1 MTTVT
6 ADPIT
11 PLTPAAKRVAARLV
25 YGDTDAA
32 IAAHLYLSVHG
43 VKSQLQ
49 AARRHVG
56 CPPGASRAVL
66 VHALLTARHVDPPAC
81 HRPAPRLTEN
91 ERRLLHAL
99 TRHSRNAAI
108 GAAVGVSAR
117 DIRADIDSLLAKA
130 CADNTAHLV
139 GLAHAWEL
147 LDEPAPAQEG
157 VPAEPAA
164 AAGAAQ

>member
-66 VHALLTARHVDPPAC
+66 VHALLTARHIDPPAC
-81 HRPAPRLTEN
+81 RTWPAGYLIG
-91 ERRLLHAL
+91 
-99 TRHSRNAAI
+99 TR
-108 GAAVGVSAR
+108 
-117 DIRADIDSLLAKA
+117 
-130 CADNTAHLV
+130 
-139 GLAHAWEL
+139 
-147 LDEPAPAQEG
+147 
-157 VPAEPAA
+157 A
-164 AAGAAQ
+164 AAGGKAVSTEAVDCACALGHARRLRGCSIGTGQVGASCPCRPVPPHDGLHPTGPRSACVH